1 MLIWIIFLFVF
12 NGEENV
18 IEEYVFGMR
27 LIPYIH

>member
-18 IEEYVFGMR
+18 IKEYVFGER
-27 LIPYIH
+27 LIP